1 VATIPVD
8 FFLPGRSCLF
18 ILRIWLVFME
28 RVALASP
35 GVDGVARDSGLSDP
49 RLCNTLILKRW
60 VINKNHVKGFLM
72 K

>member
-1 VATIPVD
+1 
-8 FFLPGRSCLF
+8 
-18 ILRIWLVFME
+18 ME

-72 K
+72 KQEYISAHMQNIN